1 MSDTHK
7 LWLNYGDWLVKLVGF
22 ERKGYD
28 NLMELM
34 HMTPFTYTV
43 ERDRNRA
50 SDGQYLRGQYFDE
63 VRVGY
68 AGQFDRYDAS
78 VLEVLVALAIRLDN
92 EYIGDPGEG
101 HPEEIF
107 WEMLEN
113 LGFDTPKARNA
124 HFRMHY
130 CYEILV
136 YWMERRYDRRGT
148 GGVFPMRKTR
158 RNQKKLELW
167 DQAMEY
173 VSENYV

>member
-1 MSDTHK
+1 MLDTHK
-7 LWLNYGDWLVKLVGF
+7 LWLEYGDWLVKLVGF

-34 HMTPFTYTV
+34 HMTPFTYSI

-50 SDGQYLRGQYFDE
+50 EDGKYIRGQFFDE
-63 VRVGY
+63 IGVAY
-68 AGQFDRYDAS
+68 DDIFDRYDAS

-92 EYIGDPGEG
+92 EYIGDPGEC

-107 WEMLEN
+107 WEILSN
-113 LGFDTPKARNA
+113 LGFNTPKARNA
-124 HFRMHY
+124 HFRMNY

-136 YWMERRYDRRGT
+136 YWMERRYDRRGV
-148 GGVFPMRKTR
+148 GGIFPMRKTR
-158 RNQKKLELW
+158 RDQKQLELW
-167 DQAMEY
+167 GQAMEY